1 MLYEPDAAIAR
12 RDPHLPGLA
21 TLLDPEAFIEVLHR
35 AAPGANLQS
44 VHPVYAKYT
53 PGTNCLIG
61 YRCRVNGND
70 IPIYAKAYPAGFVKK
85 LIKAREKPGIAG
97 PLGPGRLALDTLN
110 TVVSVYPNDGKVKAL
125 PLITDQKHREQGL
138 RDVFPHEPAL
148 WDGAVRPLA
157 YKPERRLV
165 ARLDT
170 HAGPQAV
177 LKTYTRHGYE
187 APPQVNQRF
196 RSCGNLR
203 LAPAIGRSDQYQTLA
218 FGWLPGRVLSDALL
232 DPAFSSGE
240 LELVGAALAEL
251 HNQEAEGLP
260 IQTGAHVAKILLAET
275 GTLGM
280 LSPTIAPRA
289 QVLAQKLAA
298 HMATSVPCNR
308 PVHGDFHA
316 RQVLLDGKTA
326 AILDLD
332 QIFQGDPYH
341 DLGFFLAHLERE
353 VIRGRLAP
361 ERVPTLRERFLA
373 GYAAT
378 TGKPIASSH
387 LNAYTST
394 ILLRLAPRFFRCR
407 EADWPDRIERA
418 VARAEDLLAQDA

>member
-1 MLYEPDAAIAR
+1 MLYESDAAIAR
-12 RDPHLPGLA
+12 RDPNLPGLA
-21 TLLDPEAFIEVLHR
+21 TLLDPEAFSEALHR
-35 AAPGANLQS
+35 AAPDANLQS

-61 YRCRVNGND
+61 YRCQINGNT
-70 IPIYAKAYPAGFVKK
+70 IPIYAKAYPAGSVKK
-85 LIKAREKPGIAG
+85 LLKARAKPGIAG
-97 PLGPGRLALDTLN
+97 PLGPGRLALDTLS

-125 PLITDQKHREQGL
+125 PLIADQTHRELGL
-138 RDVFPHEPAL
+138 REVFPHQPAL
-148 WDGAVRPLA
+148 WNGTVRPLA

-187 APPQVNQRF
+187 APSQVNQRF
-196 RSCGNLR
+196 RPCGVLR
-203 LAPAIGRSDQYQTLA
+203 LASAIGRSDQYQTLA
-218 FGWLPGRVLSDALL
+218 FGWLPGRALSDALL
-232 DPAFSSGE
+232 DPAFSAGE
-240 LELVGAALAEL
+240 MELVGAALAEL
-251 HNQEAEGLP
+251 HRQEAERLP
-260 IQTGAHVAKILLAET
+260 LQTGAHVAKVLLAET
-275 GTLGM
+275 DTLGV

-289 QVLAQKLAA
+289 QALAQKLAA
-298 HMATSVPCNR
+298 QMATSAPCDR

-316 RQVLLDGKTA
+316 RQILLDGKTA

-332 QIFQGDPYH
+332 QMCQGDPYH

-353 VIRGRLAP
+353 EIRGRLAP
-361 ERVPTLRERFLA
+361 ERVPVLRERFLA

-378 TGKPIASSH
+378 TGKPMAASH

-394 ILLRLAPRFFRCR
+394 LLLRLAPRFFRYR

-418 VARAEDLLAQDA
+418 VARAEAIFEDA